1 MNQAKPSQVEVE
13 AKPGKSR
20 SRVKYFILCHIR
32 RTKRKWRNWRNGN
45 GNAGEM
51 LTPNEME

>member
-1 MNQAKPSQVEVE
+1 MNQAKPSQVAVE
-13 AKPGKSR
+13 AKPGK

>member
-1 MNQAKPSQVEVE
+1 MNQAKPSQVAVE
-13 AKPGKSR
+13 AKPGK

-32 RTKRKWRNWRNGN
+32 RTKRQWRNWRNGN